1 MVASMKSLAIVG
13 MVAGLLGLT
22 GCASTGGTAS
32 SSSKSTDPIKTVY
45 HVNDSAFAGAAMG
58 NVKNHLGADPKA
70 KIVVVT
76 HGKGIDFLLDGAAD
90 AKGNPYNINV
100 EELQA
105 KGVEFRVCNNTLVSR
120 KIDPK
125 TVLPGAKIV
134 PSGVAELGKLQ
145 SDQGFVYIKP

>member
-13 MVAGLLGLT
+13 LAAGLLGLG
-22 GCASTGGTAS
+22 GCASTGDTTA

-45 HVNDSAFAGAAMG
+45 HINDSAVAGAGMN
-58 NVKNHLGADPKA
+58 NVKNHLSADPGA
-70 KIVVVT
+70 KIVIVT

-90 AKGNPYNINV
+90 AKGNPYNISV

-125 TVLPGAKIV
+125 TVIPGAKIV

>member
-1 MVASMKSLAIVG
+1 MTKFSKWMVGVVAMTGVSSFALAETK
-13 MVAGLLGLT
+13 A
-22 GCASTGGTAS
+22 
-32 SSSKSTDPIKTVY
+32 VY
-45 HVNDSAFAGAAMG
+45 HINDSAVAGVAMN
-58 NVKNHLGADPKA
+58 NVKNHLSADTDA
-70 KIVVVT
+70 KIVIVT

-90 AKGNPYNINV
+90 AKGNPYNISV

-125 TVLPGAKIV
+125 TVMPGAKIV

-145 SDQGFVYIKP
+145 SEQGYVYIKP

>member
-1 MVASMKSLAIVG
+1 MNKFAKLMVGLVAVLGVSSFALAETK
-13 MVAGLLGLT
+13 A
-22 GCASTGGTAS
+22 
-32 SSSKSTDPIKTVY
+32 VY
-45 HVNDSAFAGAAMG
+45 HINDSAVAGVAM
-58 NVKNHLGADPKA
+58 NNIKNHMGADPGA
-70 KIVVVT
+70 KIIVVT

-105 KGVEFRVCNNTLVSR
+105 KGIEFRVCNNTLVSR

-134 PSGVAELGKLQ
+134 PSGVAELAKVQAKEGY
-145 SDQGFVYIKP
+145 VYLKP

>member
-1 MVASMKSLAIVG
+1 MTKLVKGFLVLVAF
-13 MVAGLLGLT
+13 LGL
-22 GCASTGGTAS
+22 S
-32 SSSKSTDPIKTVY
+32 SAAFAETKAVY
-45 HVNDSAFAGAAMG
+45 HINDSAVASVAM
-58 NVKNHLGADPKA
+58 NNIKNHLNADPGV

-105 KGVEFRVCNNTLVSR
+105 KGVDFRVCNNTLVSR

-125 TVLPGAKIV
+125 TVLPGANIV
-134 PSGVAELGKLQ
+134 PSGVAELAKLQ
-145 SDQGFVYIKP
+145 ANEGFVYVKP

>member
-1 MVASMKSLAIVG
+1 MTKFSKWMVGVVAMIGVSSLALAETKAVYHINDSS
-13 MVAGLLGLT
+13 VAG
-22 GCASTGGTAS
+22 
-32 SSSKSTDPIKTVY
+32 V
-45 HVNDSAFAGAAMG
+45 AMN
-58 NVKNHLGADPKA
+58 NVKNHLSADTDA
-70 KIVVVT
+70 KIVIVT

-90 AKGNPYNINV
+90 AKGNPYNISV

-105 KGVEFRVCNNTLVSR
+105 KGVEFRVCNNTLVTR

-145 SDQGFVYIKP
+145 SDEGFVYIKP

>member
-1 MVASMKSLAIVG
+1 MLVSTKRIAF
-13 MVAGLLGLT
+13 AGLLAALVGLG
-22 GCASTGGTAS
+22 GCASVDTQSA
-32 SSSKSTDPIKTVY
+32 KSTSPIKTVY
-45 HVNDSAFAGAAMG
+45 HINDSAVAGVAMN
-58 NVKNHLGADPKA
+58 NVKNHLNADPSA

-105 KGVEFRVCNNTLVSR
+105 KGVDFRVCNNTLVSR

-125 TVLPGAKIV
+125 KVLPGAKIV
-134 PSGVAELGKLQ
+134 PSGVAELAKLQ
-145 SDQGFVYIKP
+145 AKEGFVYVKP